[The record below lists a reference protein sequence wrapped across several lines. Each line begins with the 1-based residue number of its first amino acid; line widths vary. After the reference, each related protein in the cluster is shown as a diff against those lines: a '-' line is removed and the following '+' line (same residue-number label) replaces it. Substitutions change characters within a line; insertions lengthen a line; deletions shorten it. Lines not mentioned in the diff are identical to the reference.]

1 MFSRIRI
8 GFQNIKIVEI
18 LITEIELELDRL
30 YNITSCIIELEYITI
45 INIEHKIYTN

>member
-30 YNITSCIIELEYITI
+30 YNITSCIIESEYITTVI
-45 INIEHKIYTN
+45 TEHKRYTN